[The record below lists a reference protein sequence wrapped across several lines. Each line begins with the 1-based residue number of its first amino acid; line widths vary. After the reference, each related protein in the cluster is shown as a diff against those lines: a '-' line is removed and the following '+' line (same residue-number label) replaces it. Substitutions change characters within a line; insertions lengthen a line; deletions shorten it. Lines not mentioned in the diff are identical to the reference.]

1 MSANLLL
8 DKIKRKYSKINKKE
22 KVSNRSAGKN
32 IKFNII
38 DAITHNLIESMTK
51 YKNKEIDK
59 NNLNKELTINLSFAL
74 FNCNTRKKIN
84 KEEDNSYWKNKG
96 KYPIKN
102 FLIYFPINRITFLE
116 DEKLINKIKNKK
128 NNNIN
133 KNSLINQKLDIF
145 LPSSIIFTEKK
156 SKKNLDLSNNPN
168 NNIASKKSKNSS
180 FISEDSFHSNQNIF
194 NVSIESIE
202 INNEN
207 NKIQK
212 NKEEKKSKLDY
223 IECPLIQKKS
233 KKDKINNFINL
244 LNKLDDLIDSEEI
257 NNIGNKNDNYNI
269 IFNDKLNEDKEYDQ
283 EILNNIKKEDLLDP
297 LYTNAYLK
305 EKFKIN
311 NANLENNKK
320 YFKKMNENYANII
333 HGIFLRFLKCSII
346 NKNSN
351 KKFEEI
357 EFKKI
362 IIICFKQLLLSIGL
376 SNKNIFEKIFKNYIF
391 SDKIFSFNKFIQ
403 SFDTIIFDKD
413 FQNMKL
419 KYLFLLTIS
428 TTQDFLGFE
437 KKVCNEF
444 LDNKKI
450 ENFFELIGCNYA
462 YIETF
467 SENLGQKLIMRY
479 KAVYKNEEKYNILEG
494 KYSLRKMRITL
505 ESFFDQV
512 QKDE

>member
-1 MSANLLL
+1 MSANVLLEM
-8 DKIKRKYSKINKKE
+8 IKKKYSRINKNE
-22 KVSNRSAGKN
+22 KISIKSAGKN

-38 DAITHNLIESMTK
+38 DSITYNLIESMTK

-59 NNLNKELTINLSFAL
+59 NNLNKELSINLSFLL

-84 KEEDNSYWKNKG
+84 KEEDNSYWKTKG

-102 FLIYFPINRITFLE
+102 FGIYFPINRITFLE
-116 DEKLINKIKNKK
+116 EEKLINKNKNIK

-133 KNSLINQKLDIF
+133 KNSLKTQKLDIF

-156 SKKNLDLSNNPN
+156 SKKFLDLSYNSN
-168 NNIASKKSKNSS
+168 NNKTFKKSKNPS
-180 FISEDSFHSNQNIF
+180 FISEDSFNSNHNTLNI
-194 NVSIESIE
+194 STESIE
-202 INNEN
+202 NINEN
-207 NKIQK
+207 DKNEK
-212 NKEEKKSKLDY
+212 NKEKKFDY

-233 KKDKINNFINL
+233 KKDKVNNFIRL
-244 LNKLDDLIDSEEI
+244 LNELDDLIDSEEI
-257 NNIGNKNDNYNI
+257 DNINNKSENNNI
-269 IFNDKLNEDKEYDQ
+269 IFNNKLNEDKEPNQ
-283 EILNNIKKEDLLDP
+283 EILDNNKKIDLLDP
-297 LYTNAYLK
+297 LYTNKYLK
-305 EKFKIN
+305 EEYDIN

-320 YFKKMNENYANII
+320 FFKKMNENYANII
-333 HGIFLRFLKCSII
+333 HEIFMRLIKCSII
-346 NKNSN
+346 NYESN
-351 KKFEEI
+351 EKFKGI
-357 EFKKI
+357 DLKKI
-362 IIICFKQLLLSIGL
+362 IVICFKQLLLLLGL
-376 SNKNIFEKIFKNYIF
+376 SNKNIFEKIFKNYIL
-391 SDKIFSFNKFIQ
+391 SGKLFSFNKFIK

-419 KYLFLLTIS
+419 KYLFLLTIT
-428 TTQDFLGFE
+428 TTQDLLGYE
-437 KKVCNEF
+437 KKICDEF

-505 ESFFDQV
+505 ESFFDQI
-512 QKDE
+512 QKDD